1 VAEQLPSKL
10 KILISKT
17 QYTKKKKKRKR
28 KENPKELETFP
39 L

>member
-17 QYTKKKKKRKR
+17 QYTKKKKRKR